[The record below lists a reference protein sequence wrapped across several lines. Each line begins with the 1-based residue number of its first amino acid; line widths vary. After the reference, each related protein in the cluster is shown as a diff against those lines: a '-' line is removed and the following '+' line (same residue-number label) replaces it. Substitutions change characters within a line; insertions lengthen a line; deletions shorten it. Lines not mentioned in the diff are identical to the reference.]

1 MANAFARGRPI
12 EPLVVTDEER
22 VYLERQVRR
31 HRVARSL
38 SERCRIILRC
48 ADGLQSKAVAAELA
62 VHEHTVGKWRRRFLS
77 DRIDGL
83 FDEARPGRP
92 RTIDDDQVAAVIERT
107 LRTTPADAT
116 HWSIRSMAAETGF
129 SHTTIRR
136 MWNAFGLQP
145 HRSQTFKLSSD
156 PLFVDKV
163 RDIVGLYL
171 SPPTRAIVLSVD
183 EKSQIQALDREQP
196 VLPMMPGIP
205 ERRTHSYVRHGTTS
219 LFAALDIA
227 SGFVIGKCYK
237 RHRAT
242 EFLDFLKQIDRTV
255 PDDLDVHIVMD
266 NYATHK
272 TAKVKAWLARRPH
285 YHVHFTPTS
294 ASWINQVERWF
305 AELTRK
311 QLQRGVHRS
320 TAQLEA
326 DIHSFID
333 RHNDNPKPFKWTK
346 SADEILASVK
356 RFCQKTNQTLCGE
369 LQIHVTRMKKP

>member
-1 MANAFARGRPI
+1 MAKGRPVDALI
-12 EPLVVTDEER
+12 LTEEER
-22 VYLERQVRR
+22 GYLERQVRR
-31 HRVARSL
+31 RRVMRSL
-38 SERCRIILRC
+38 SERCRIVLRC
-48 ADGLQSKAVAAELA
+48 ADGVQSKQVAAELGIC
-62 VHEHTVGKWRRRFLS
+62 EHTVGKWRRRFVH

-83 FDEARPGRP
+83 LDEPRAGRP
-92 RTIDDDQVAAVIERT
+92 RSIDDDAVAAVIERT
-107 LRTTPADAT
+107 LQSTPKDAT
-116 HWSIRSMAAETGF
+116 HWSIRSMAAATGH

-145 HRSQTFKLSSD
+145 HRAETFKLSSD

-171 SPPTRAIVLSVD
+171 SPPTHAIVLCVD

-205 ERRTHSYVRHGTTS
+205 ERRTPSYVRHGTTS
-219 LFAALDIA
+219 LFAALDVA
-227 SGFVIGKCYK
+227 TGAVIGKCYK

-242 EFLDFLKQIDRTV
+242 EFLDFLKQIDGNV
-255 PDDLDVHIVMD
+255 PDGLDVHIVMD

-272 TAKVKAWLARRPH
+272 TPTIKAWLARRPH

-311 QLQRGVHRS
+311 QIQRGVHTS
-320 TAQLEA
+320 VGQLEA
-326 DIHSFID
+326 DIRSFID
-333 RHNDNPKPFKWTK
+333 LHNANPKPFRWTK
-346 SADEILASVK
+346 SADEILAAVK
-356 RFCQKTNQTLCGE
+356 RFCQKADYTLCSE
-369 LQIHVTRMKKP
+369 L

>member
-356 RFCQKTNQTLCGE
+356 RFCQKTNQNLCGE
-369 LQIHVTRMKKP
+369 L